1 MAKTPFIQPLQL
13 TGGTFYTF
21 SSAAEDLSFTFNN
34 STSKFKFSK
43 FALLNIPNIDY
54 FDTTGNTIKLPAPD
68 SAFLD
73 WSSGSNVI
81 VPADGNIAFSQS
93 FQSYCLNIETT
104 ILSSD
109 EYDSNLKQNVSE
121 RVFFKWLKELGA
133 IRFQP
138 ASSTEVAST
147 LNQNSIVVT
156 NNIPITQKR
165 FVEGDPVAGV
175 TGSFGLTGA
184 VYNNVVQYVGELDIV
199 NSVRNEN
206 NAYTEV
212 YVYVPTKDGSTPTV
226 LFKNVV
232 DQNYTMDYTWTNN
245 PSDPLND
252 EYLTGRAYTETN
264 PSGLT
269 NLAIFDDDVL
279 GQPSATYTDTA
290 NGTTGSGNWYSPRAV
305 ANTYFNDALFT
316 DPTSLIITKTNTATP
331 PYTSLTYTRTK
342 LDSIGID
349 FDPDSYYVIATNPS
363 ISTFSEFNA
372 TADANNF
379 DFNAVLI
386 YYDVYDP
393 ANPSDSATNLYGV
406 LFLDDVVTSGGE
418 TYIPRLT
425 KNKPNIVT
433 KLNGNS
439 YGFKIN
445 LKFDVDVDQT
455 GVEQAINDYS
465 PFSLSMFMDAVNVL
479 QDASSTLNNGASQVI
494 GIEQRLTKVENLVLT
509 SDSSLDLSQRIDFL
523 EQTISANQALF
534 NNTQSI
540 IGLINQNYELIR
552 AIVNN
557 DIPSIEISYNLDVI
571 KQGIGILVDKTIE
584 NEVTIS
590 NDTQNYTIGKNKGV
604 VTLSTTSN
612 NILSLLPFG
621 NYYKHVNNGS
631 PLSLSQDLTI
641 RIDDANF
648 QWKRGQTFRFS
659 FGDEVYPND
668 FVVTFLTNAVGRYP
682 LSSPTNVPYSKT
694 ILVLDKTDFATWAN
708 IPVIDIVCVDPE
720 NLVFQ
725 VDAVGQSLTNN
736 P

>member
-147 LNQNSIVVT
+147 LDQNSIVVT

-184 VYNNVVQYVGELDIV
+184 VYNNVVQYIGELDIV

-290 NGTTGSGNWYSPRAV
+290 NGTTGSGNWY
-305 ANTYFNDALFT
+305 
-316 DPTSLIITKTNTATP
+316 
-331 PYTSLTYTRTK
+331 
-342 LDSIGID
+342 
-349 FDPDSYYVIATNPS
+349 
-363 ISTFSEFNA
+363 
-372 TADANNF
+372 
-379 DFNAVLI
+379 
-386 YYDVYDP
+386 
-393 ANPSDSATNLYGV
+393 
-406 LFLDDVVTSGGE
+406 
-418 TYIPRLT
+418 
-425 KNKPNIVT
+425 
-433 KLNGNS
+433 
-439 YGFKIN
+439 
-445 LKFDVDVDQT
+445 
-455 GVEQAINDYS
+455 
-465 PFSLSMFMDAVNVL
+465 
-479 QDASSTLNNGASQVI
+479 
-494 GIEQRLTKVENLVLT
+494 
-509 SDSSLDLSQRIDFL
+509 
-523 EQTISANQALF
+523 
-534 NNTQSI
+534 
-540 IGLINQNYELIR
+540 
-552 AIVNN
+552 
-557 DIPSIEISYNLDVI
+557 
-571 KQGIGILVDKTIE
+571 
-584 NEVTIS
+584 
-590 NDTQNYTIGKNKGV
+590 
-604 VTLSTTSN
+604 
-612 NILSLLPFG
+612 
-621 NYYKHVNNGS
+621 
-631 PLSLSQDLTI
+631 
-641 RIDDANF
+641 
-648 QWKRGQTFRFS
+648 
-659 FGDEVYPND
+659 
-668 FVVTFLTNAVGRYP
+668 
-682 LSSPTNVPYSKT
+682 
-694 ILVLDKTDFATWAN
+694 
-708 IPVIDIVCVDPE
+708 
-720 NLVFQ
+720 
-725 VDAVGQSLTNN
+725 
-736 P
+736 